1 MKLYM
6 KKLIN
11 LSLILVLF
19 LLVSCGETETKTISS
34 TSVEMLEEYPM
45 EGSNTVTGVWKV
57 DLKAVDLNKIK
68 NAKVTSITVE
78 MVEPS
83 QSDVITDII
92 MQLAASGASMQRV
105 GVLNPVPGGSKSFEM
120 SIAEEQE
127 NLVELLKQ
135 DEITFVADVNLN
147 TEPSNGFSIKTT
159 IGFELEVKQ

>member
-1 MKLYM
+1 M
-6 KKLIN
+6 KKSIN
-11 LSLILVLF
+11 LSLILVLI
-19 LLVSCGETETKTISS
+19 LMVSCAETETKTISS

-45 EGSNTVTGVWKV
+45 EGSNTVTGAWQV
-57 DLKAVDLNKIK
+57 DLTDIEINKIK

-105 GVLNPVPGGSKSFEM
+105 GVLNPVPGDSKSFEM

-127 NLVELLKQ
+127 NLVDLLKQ
-135 DEITFVADVNLN
+135 NEITFVADVNLEN
-147 TEPSNGFSIKTT
+147 EPTNGFSIKTT
-159 IGFELEVKQ
+159 IEFELEVKQ